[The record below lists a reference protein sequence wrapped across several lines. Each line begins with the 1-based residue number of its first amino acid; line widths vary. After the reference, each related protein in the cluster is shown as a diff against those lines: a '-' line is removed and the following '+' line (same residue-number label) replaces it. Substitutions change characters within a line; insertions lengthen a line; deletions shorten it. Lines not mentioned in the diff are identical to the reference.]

1 MANGTKHLNAN
12 IVGGLG
18 IYTLLNISNNT
29 IYIDSSYLYIDSS
42 MLGIGLILGTI
53 ITPDYDFN
61 KIYVKKLIKKIP
73 VLGFFW
79 NLYWYPYSLLFK
91 HRGISHNLILGTIT
105 RVIYLCLPIIL
116 LYILGYIHI
125 QIDYIYVYIIIGWY
139 LQDFIHY
146 ILDSKLLKNFI

>member
-29 IYIDSSYLYIDSS
+29 IYIDSSYIYIDSS

-105 RVIYLCLPIIL
+105 RVIYLCLPIIF

-125 QIDYIYVYIIIGWY
+125 QIEYIYVYIIIGWY

-146 ILDSKLLKNFI
+146 TLDSKLLKNFI